1 MIHFFMNFSC
11 INHFSAS
18 LEVST
23 KNINYKGC
31 TLAHFVLFNTIPNLQ
46 KVIAYHHIFNWA

>member
-1 MIHFFMNFSC
+1 VIHFFMNFSC